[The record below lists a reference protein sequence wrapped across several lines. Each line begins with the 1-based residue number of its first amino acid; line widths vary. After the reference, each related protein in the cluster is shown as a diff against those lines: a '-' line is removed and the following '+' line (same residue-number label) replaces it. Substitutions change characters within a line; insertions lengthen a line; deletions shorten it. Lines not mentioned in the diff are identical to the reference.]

1 MLAAVLQAPRRVV
14 LNEVPE
20 PALPTDGVR
29 VRVHGAGICASELPM
44 WEGREWF
51 DYPRPPGEPGH
62 EGWGAIE
69 AVGQGVKGLAP
80 GQRVAIVSGKVHA
93 ELALVSEANVVAL
106 PESVAPDMPFPGEPL
121 ACAMNAMRRA
131 GVQPGQRVAV
141 IGCGFQGLLLVQLCA
156 RMAAELLAVSG
167 RAGARWR
174 ALQYGASRVLAAD
187 DPQLL
192 SRADYD
198 VVFEATGYQAPLDLA
213 SQLVRARGR
222 LVIVGYHQ
230 DGRRTVDMQSWNW
243 RGLDVINAHEREEA
257 AYVRGLRDAVAAVA
271 AGRLDPGPLLTHSFS
286 LEELGEA
293 YRVSAERP
301 DGFIKAVWQID

>member
-1 MLAAVLQAPRRVV
+1 
-14 LNEVPE
+14 
-20 PALPTDGVR
+20 
-29 VRVHGAGICASELPM
+29 
-44 WEGREWF
+44 
-51 DYPRPPGEPGH
+51 
-62 EGWGAIE
+62 
-69 AVGQGVKGLAP
+69 
-80 GQRVAIVSGKVHA
+80 
-93 ELALVSEANVVAL
+93 
-106 PESVAPDMPFPGEPL
+106 
-121 ACAMNAMRRA
+121 MNAMRRA

-156 RMAAELLAVSG
+156 RMAGELLAVSG